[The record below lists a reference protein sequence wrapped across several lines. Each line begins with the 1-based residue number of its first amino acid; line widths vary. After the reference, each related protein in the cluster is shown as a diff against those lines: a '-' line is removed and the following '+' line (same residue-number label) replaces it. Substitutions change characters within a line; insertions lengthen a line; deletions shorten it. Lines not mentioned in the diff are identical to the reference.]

1 MNTHAAMPPYH
12 EAELQNQGIGNDG
25 LSLISLASAAWRR
38 KMVVIVPVLLV
49 FFGTLLVLANTESRY
64 TSSASILVDTPQA
77 PFSRPNQENNSIAN
91 PDSLA
96 IGSHEQLLLSRDL
109 ARGVTL
115 RFGLADVPEFQ
126 PSGRNPS
133 FIRQMMILVGLA
145 SSPGEQTNEEKVIG
159 KYFSRLAVARVDE
172 SRVIEVAFSSSD
184 PELAAEIANGV
195 VDNYLASLREARR
208 QSTNEAALWLEEQID
223 QLRGKV
229 ETAEAMAAS
238 YRSEHG
244 LLRGANNAT
253 LSSQQLSELNSQ
265 LILARTSRAESQARA
280 QIVREMLAS
289 GGALGSASD
298 VLNSPL
304 IQRLQEQEVI
314 LRRRIAELSTTLLPS
329 HPRIMQLDAE
339 LTDLGKQ
346 IRIEGQK
353 VVQALENEADIAGA
367 RENALRANLNSL
379 RQDAGRSD
387 GNAVALRALER
398 EATAQR
404 VLLESFLARY
414 REATAQSQLEAL
426 PVQARII
433 SRAAVSS
440 NPSFPRRIPILAMT
454 SLGTAFLAM
463 ALIFSIELMKV
474 GASLNGNQSN
484 SRLPVPENLDIRP
497 VAETAPRVNDAV
509 NFVPASTDADGS
521 ITVSNAVQDV
531 IGAIYRRISPGE
543 ATRTFVC
550 APQRQSPDN
559 FSALNIARGLALDG
573 HKVVLIDGNMRAS
586 RLAIQTGLAGAPG
599 FSDLL
604 TETHD
609 FVHVLQRDPLSRVH
623 IIAGGSHVLD
633 PVRMIR
639 HDRLE
644 QILDALEG
652 TYNHIVIDG
661 PPALL
666 ASEAQILASCCDSA
680 VIVPDT
686 LPGGQKMVE
695 RTQDVLTNNGRQPI
709 EMIETSSIITELDVE
724 QLDHGSLA
732 ATA

>member
-1 MNTHAAMPPYH
+1 MNTYAATPHFTEVDPRH
-12 EAELQNQGIGNDG
+12 HGIASDG
-25 LSLISLASAAWRR
+25 LSLISLVKALWRR
-38 KMVVIVPVLLV
+38 KLIVIIPVLVV
-49 FFGTLLVLANTESRY
+49 FLGTFLVLANTESRY
-64 TSSASILVDTPQA
+64 TSTASILVDTPRA
-77 PFSRPNQENNSIAN
+77 PFSRPDQGNDRVDN

-109 ARGVTL
+109 AREVTL
-115 RFGLADVPEFQ
+115 RYDLAQVSEFQ
-126 PSGRNPS
+126 PSGRNPG
-133 FIRQMMILVGLA
+133 FIRQMMMLVGLA
-145 SSPGEQTNEEKVIG
+145 SNPGNLTVEEKVIS
-159 KYFSRLAVARVDE
+159 KYFSRLVVSRVDD

-195 VDNYLASLREARR
+195 VDNYLTSLREARR
-208 QSTNEAALWLEEQID
+208 QSTSEAALWLEEQIE
-223 QLRGKV
+223 QLRNKV

-244 LLRGANNAT
+244 LLRGANDTT

-265 LILARTSRAESQARA
+265 LILARTSRAESQVRA

-289 GGALGSASD
+289 GGSLSSASD

-304 IQRLQEQEVI
+304 IQRLQEQEVT
-314 LRRRIAELSTTLLPS
+314 LRRSIAEFSATLLPS

-346 IRIEGQK
+346 IRAEGQK
-353 VVQALENEADIAGA
+353 IVQALENEADIAGA

-379 RQDAGRSD
+379 RQDAGRTDSD
-387 GNAVALRALER
+387 AVELRALER

-404 VLLESFLARY
+404 VLLESFLGRY
-414 REATAQSQLEAL
+414 REATAQTQLEAL

-433 SRAAVSS
+433 SRAAVSTD
-440 NPSFPRRIPILAMT
+440 PSFPRRLPILVMT
-454 SLGTAFLAM
+454 SLGTAFLGI
-463 ALIFSIELMKV
+463 ALIFSTELMKV
-474 GASLNGNQSN
+474 GASLNAGQSI
-484 SRLPVPENLDIRP
+484 SRHPVPENLDIRP
-497 VAETAPRVNDAV
+497 VTEPVPGAGDDVNIVHVTSDSGDPDTVSDAV
-509 NFVPASTDADGS
+509 QA
-521 ITVSNAVQDV
+521 V
-531 IGAIYRRISPGE
+531 IGAIYGRVNPGE
-543 ATRTFVC
+543 ASRTFVC

-573 HKVVLIDGNMRAS
+573 HKVVVIDSNMRAS

-609 FVHVLQRDPLSRVH
+609 FVDVLQRDPISRVH
-623 IIAGGSHVLD
+623 VIAGGTHVLD

-661 PPALL
+661 PPVLL
-666 ASEAQILASCCDSA
+666 ASEAHILASCCDGA

-695 RTQDVLTNNGRQPI
+695 RTRDVLTNNGQHPI
-709 EMIETSSIITELDVE
+709 EMIAASSKISEMIVDRH
-724 QLDHGSLA
+724 DHGSLL